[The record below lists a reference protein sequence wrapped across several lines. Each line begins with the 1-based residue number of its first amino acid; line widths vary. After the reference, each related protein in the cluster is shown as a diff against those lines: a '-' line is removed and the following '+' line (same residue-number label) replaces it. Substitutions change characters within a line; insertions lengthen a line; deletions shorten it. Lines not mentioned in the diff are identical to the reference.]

1 MPGLLV
7 HIGAILNCPHPVGAV
22 TANTSGVPRVWVNKG
37 AQPVLTVKDLHAVA
51 GCTVQVAGNPH
62 PCVSVRLDPATR
74 VFVNGTPGVI
84 GPPAAIL
91 TPAALC
97 YSADQLPQGPPNS
110 SPIQK
115 NVVAT

>member
-7 HIGAILNCPHPVGAV
+7 HIGAILNCPHPVGVV
-22 TANTSGVPRVWVNKG
+22 TANTTGVPRVWVNKG
-37 AQPVLTVKDLHAVA
+37 AQPVLTTKDLHAVA

-62 PCVSVRLDPATR
+62 PCVTVRLEPATR
-74 VFVNGTPGVI
+74 VFVNGTPG
-84 GPPAAIL
+84 AIL

-115 NVVAT
+115 KVVAT